1 MFGVGVLF
9 FLVAVSIDLVCFP
22 LVYSGRAWISSVQL
36 LFGVHILLEVW
47 WTGVFLTVLCSLGVF
62 LAICG
67 AVQSFWRRPS

>member
-9 FLVAVSIDLVCFP
+9 FLVAVGVDLVCFP

-62 LAICG
+62 PAAFPAVCG
-67 AVQSFWRRPS
+67 VAAGI